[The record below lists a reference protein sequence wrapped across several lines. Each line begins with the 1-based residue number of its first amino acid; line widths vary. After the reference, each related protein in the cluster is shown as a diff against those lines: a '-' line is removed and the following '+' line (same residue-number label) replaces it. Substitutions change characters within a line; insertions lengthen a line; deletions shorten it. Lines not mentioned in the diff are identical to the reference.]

1 VVGSVTH
8 VAFRGRGYEHAV
20 VLAEGNQVTG
30 IFHHARFAR
39 GEVVGLTIEPAGGL
53 AFPSGDCPDGSVDDL
68 AGKVSDSPATG
79 SNSLADALDAMALAK

>member
-1 VVGSVTH
+1 MVGSVTD

-30 IFHHARFAR
+30 IFHDARFAR
-39 GEVVGLTIEPAGGL
+39 GDVVGLSIEPAGCL
-53 AFPSGDCPDGSVDDL
+53 AFPSGECPDGSVDGSGDT
-68 AGKVSDSPATG
+68 VSGNPATG